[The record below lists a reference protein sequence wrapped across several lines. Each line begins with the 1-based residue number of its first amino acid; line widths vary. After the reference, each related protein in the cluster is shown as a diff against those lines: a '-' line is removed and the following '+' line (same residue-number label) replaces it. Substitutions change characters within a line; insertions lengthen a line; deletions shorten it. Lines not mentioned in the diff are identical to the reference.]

1 MAIRTE
7 LDDGVFVITIDNPD
21 RMNSFGPKASGDI
34 VGAWE
39 RARDDDDVR
48 VVIFTAVGERAFCTG
63 MDLSAADELAD
74 FDPKVLPAVGPME
87 NDMWKPV
94 IVAVNGV
101 CAGAGLHFV
110 AEGDIVIAASHAT
123 FVDPHVTVGQI
134 AAFEPILLSRRMPF
148 EAVSRMVLLG
158 RAERLD
164 AEKAKS
170 LGLISEIVESSALMD
185 RAQEL
190 AGILKGNSLA
200 AMIGTKRALWRS
212 LELPLTDAMTE
223 GWDLI
228 VAHWDHPDASEGP
241 RAFVEK
247 RPPQWQ

>member
-21 RMNSFGPKASGDI
+21 RMNSFGPRASGELA
-34 VGAWE
+34 GAWE

-48 VVIFTAVGERAFCTG
+48 AVIFTAVGERAFCTG
-63 MDLSAADELAD
+63 MDLAEADELAE
-74 FDPKVLPAVGPME
+74 FDPRVMPVVGPVE
-87 NDMWKPV
+87 NKMWKPV
-94 IVAVNGV
+94 VVAVNGV

-123 FVDPHVTVGQI
+123 FVAAHVTVGQV

-148 EAVSRMVLLG
+148 EAVSRMMMLG
-158 RAERLD
+158 RSERID
-164 AEKAKS
+164 AEKART
-170 LGLISEIVESSALMD
+170 LGLVSEVVEPAALMG
-185 RAQEL
+185 RAREL
-190 AGILKGNSLA
+190 ARMTKNNSLA
-200 AMIGTKRALWRS
+200 AMIGTKRALWQS
-212 LELPLTDAMTE
+212 LELPLTEAMAR
-223 GWDLI
+223 GWDLV

-247 RPPQWQ
+247 RSPQWQ